1 MKNKVMK
8 TVFMIV
14 VTIFLLFVP
23 LSIFIGND
31 VMFNFFAIVGFVLVS
46 SLLIAIVKILLDS
59 MTE

>member
-1 MKNKVMK
+1 MKKKIMK
-8 TVFMIV
+8 TVFMIF

-31 VMFNFFAIVGFVLVS
+31 VMFNFFAIIDFVLGS
-46 SLLIAIVKILLDS
+46 SLLIAMVKILLDS